1 MLLGTVS
8 HLFLVDLDAFT
19 RPWRSSRRSE
29 PPMRIIFPGYVEGR
43 LRSIT
48 TAGRPKLTDPQALTR
63 LSDWLAVGAAASL
76 PWSTSASGILIALW
90 LAAVLPTLSVD
101 GVRRELFTPAGGLPV
116 LLCVL
121 AAVGMVW
128 ADVTWSERLV
138 GLRPFYRLLFIPL
151 LLAHFRRSENGSR
164 VFYGYLTGAFGVLVV
179 SWALA
184 LVPGLTWRGWAFG
197 VPTKDYIFQSESF
210 AICALALV
218 GRACENGRV
227 GQWRSVLGLVA
238 LAALFLANIFFV
250 ATGRIILLVLPVLIV
265 FVGWRQFS
273 WKGLLAAGLVGV
285 VVGVTGWFASPYLR
299 TRLNDSVAEFQAY
312 RTSDTLN
319 STALHLDFLRKSL
332 TIVAAAPVIGHGTGS
347 MAEQFRS
354 VTSSQTGAS
363 SVVTQNPHNQILAV
377 AIQLGFI
384 GAGLLTAM
392 WIAHLLLFRGAG
404 LNALIGA
411 IVVIENV
418 VSSLFN
424 SHLFDFTQGWLYVF
438 GVGVAGGMVLRE
450 RDRAIKSP

>member
-1 MLLGTVS
+1 
-8 HLFLVDLDAFT
+8 
-19 RPWRSSRRSE
+19 
-29 PPMRIIFPGYVEGR
+29 MRIIFPGYVEGR
-43 LRSIT
+43 LRSII
-48 TAGRPKLTDPQALTR
+48 TAGRPKLTDPQTLTR
-63 LSDWLAVGAAASL
+63 LSDWLAVGVAASL

-101 GVRRELFTPAGGLPV
+101 GVRRELFTPGGGLPV

-164 VFYGYLTGAFGVLVV
+164 IFYGYLTGAFGVLVV

-299 TRLNDSVAEFQAY
+299 TRLNYSVAEFQAY
-312 RTSDTLN
+312 RTSEHFKFNGIASRLPEEIVNDRGCSSGHRPRYGFDGGTVSQRDVQPN
-319 STALHLDFLRKSL
+319 RCVVGGYPKSAQSDSCRRHPAWFHWRRL
-332 TIVAAAPVIGHGTGS
+332 S
-347 MAEQFRS
+347 
-354 VTSSQTGAS
+354 
-363 SVVTQNPHNQILAV
+363 
-377 AIQLGFI
+377 
-384 GAGLLTAM
+384 TAM